1 MLIEYIHPNNLPKLQ
16 LEIAKPNRNIIG
28 RLPEAFNIEQNIKLG
43 QINELSF
50 TIPYEI
56 EKNFI
61 LARNPN
67 VDKLKSRYLVRASF
81 KDQKEWFII
90 SNLNNSFNENGKVFL
105 NVKLYSL
112 GYQLKDKKIRT
123 WIGVYIDGKFRKE
136 SLNAQQVLEDLL
148 SGTTWGIDYIDSEFL
163 TKYRSFD
170 FNNTTILDAVFE
182 VARTFGA
189 IIQWNT
195 ENKTISLLKQE
206 NIGVNKGFRI
216 SYGKYLKSLSKE
228 ERSDEMITR
237 LRVYGK
243 DGLSIH
249 RVNPLGTDYIEDF
262 SYFMQGFQRDEN
274 KNTISSSEY
283 MSDGLCHALLDY
295 QEFVATKEGE
305 FQSLLTQKE
314 SLESQRKTKENELS
328 ALEMELKQIQDTIDV
343 KQTSGMDAS
352 VELQQEQEKLNQ
364 IATKEAEID
373 SLENQINNIDT
384 QIEQLKNSLS
394 IENHFT
400 PDQIIELNDYIIEE
414 TWEDQNYY
422 DDVELY
428 NDAKKVFED
437 LKKPK
442 TIIDIDIV
450 NLFKLIES
458 KNDWDKVQIG
468 DKFYI
473 HYEKFGIDV
482 ESQIIEMNINH
493 DDNSISVTIANTVDI
508 EKDEEKLSK
517 ILYDSISVKSTID
530 MSKYKWDQVNNVK
543 TSIDEILEGK
553 WNPATN
559 GINAGVNNTVTID
572 RRGITVISS
581 DDPNKFV
588 RMTNGVIGFTNDG
601 GNTFKLALD
610 ATGVYAEHLVG
621 KITITERLYIENV
634 SGKYT
639 FDQYGMTIDGGS
651 INIVG
656 GLPPEQLDPS
666 FKNSLV
672 ELNKD
677 YTNGIRIDTA
687 NGLLVTRSDDKVKA
701 IFNATDGFKFQVKEG
716 LNWIDK
722 FYYDVNNSRLVLK
735 GEMDASELKV
745 NGQSVLTTD
754 KLKINGGYIDKIK
767 IEQLDAST
775 AKITTAM
782 IENAAITNAKIDDL
796 AVDNAKIASLDGSKI
811 TASSITADK
820 LNVSSLSAISADLG
834 TVTAGT
840 LRAVTL
846 ESATGTFSGSLKTSN
861 LTIDSELSQRHK
873 IRLRMMDDS
882 GVNYAVIEG
891 DHTLATGNILE
902 IYRELNDS
910 RTSFDYVFLDT
921 HSLEVNGQLSAN
933 SVKTDSV
940 TMYGDSYVLDSYVI
954 KTPDR
959 GWLSPTFLNGWT
971 DFGSKYETAGYYK
984 DALGFIRLKGL
995 IKNGTMGTAAFVLPS
1010 GYRPSYRKIF
1020 PVLTLDGIGR
1030 VNIEPSG
1037 DVVIM
1042 DYGTASNRWVSLDGI
1057 IFNT

>member
-1 MLIEYIHPNNLPKLQ
+1 LIEYVHPNELPKLQ
-16 LEIAKPNRNIIG
+16 LEIAKPNRDVIG
-28 RLPEAFNIEQNIKLG
+28 HITEAFNIEQNIKLG

-56 EKNFI
+56 EKNFT
-61 LARNPN
+61 LVRNPN
-67 VDKLKSRYLVRASF
+67 VDKLKSRYLVRATF

-90 SNLNNSFNENGKVFL
+90 SNLNNTFNEDGKEFL

-123 WIGVYIDGKFRKE
+123 WVGVYIDGEFRKE

-148 SGTTWGIDYIDSEFL
+148 SETTWGIDYIDSEFL

-170 FNNTTILDAVFE
+170 FNNTTVLDAVFE

-195 ENKTISLLKQE
+195 ENRTISLLKQE
-206 NIGVNKGFRI
+206 NIGINKGFQL

-243 DGLSIH
+243 DGLSIQ

-283 MSDGLCHALLDY
+283 MSDELCHALLDY

-305 FQSLLTQKE
+305 FQSLISQKE
-314 SLESQRKTKENELS
+314 SLESQKKTKENELS

-343 KQTSGMDAS
+343 KQSTGKDAS
-352 VELQQEQEKLNQ
+352 TELQQEQEKLNQ
-364 IATKEAEID
+364 IATKEAEIAN
-373 SLENQINNIDT
+373 LKNQINNIDI

-400 PDQIIELNDYIIEE
+400 PEQIIELNDYIIEE

-450 NLFKLIES
+450 NLFKLIEA

-468 DKFYI
+468 DKLYI
-473 HYEKFGIDV
+473 YYEKFGIDV

-493 DDNSISVTIANTVDI
+493 DNNSINVTIANTVDI
-508 EKDEEKLSK
+508 ERDEEKLSK

-572 RRGITVISS
+572 RRGITITSS
-581 DDPNKFV
+581 DDLNKFV

-621 KITITERLYIENV
+621 QITITEHLYIENV
-634 SGKYT
+634 SGKYR

-651 INIVG
+651 INIIG
-656 GLPPEQLDPS
+656 GLPANQLDPS
-666 FKNSLV
+666 FKDSLV

-677 YTNGIRIDTA
+677 YTNGIRIDTV
-687 NGLLVTRSDDKVKA
+687 NGLVVTRGDDKVKA

-716 LNWIDK
+716 SNWIDK

-745 NGQSVLTTD
+745 NGQSVLTAD
-754 KLKINGGYIDKIK
+754 KLKISGNYIDRITTD
-767 IEQLDAST
+767 QLVAGN

-782 IENAAITNAKIDDL
+782 IETLEVGRNVIMGANATISWNQISNKPYIPQ
-796 AVDNAKIASLDGSKI
+796 
-811 TASSITADK
+811 TASDIGALPVNSPKLTYIDAYGVYTGTISANQIYGGTITGVTINVNTDLRVGNTIQIGDRYDRYSYKSIIFNDSTWISVAGDGITIDSMGYIQMNGDLRTTRSEWGFCGVGGYDPVGSTGAVAGVGVNFRIAK
-820 LNVSSLSAISADLG
+820 TYTPSSVSLYTSNSNASASAINITSNGFWLYVNG
-834 TVTAGT
+834 TGTAGT
-840 LRAVTL
+840 YKYWRGNY
-846 ESATGTFSGSLKTSN
+846 SA
-861 LTIDSELSQRHK
+861 
-873 IRLRMMDDS
+873 
-882 GVNYAVIEG
+882 
-891 DHTLATGNILE
+891 
-902 IYRELNDS
+902 
-910 RTSFDYVFLDT
+910 
-921 HSLEVNGQLSAN
+921 
-933 SVKTDSV
+933 
-940 TMYGDSYVLDSYVI
+940 
-954 KTPDR
+954 
-959 GWLSPTFLNGWT
+959 
-971 DFGSKYETAGYYK
+971 
-984 DALGFIRLKGL
+984 
-995 IKNGTMGTAAFVLPS
+995 
-1010 GYRPSYRKIF
+1010 
-1020 PVLTLDGIGR
+1020 
-1030 VNIEPSG
+1030 
-1037 DVVIM
+1037 
-1042 DYGTASNRWVSLDGI
+1042 
-1057 IFNT
+1057 

>member
-1 MLIEYIHPNNLPKLQ
+1 MIEYVHPNELPKLQ
-16 LEIAKPNRNIIG
+16 LEIAKPNRDVIG
-28 RLPEAFNIEQNIKLG
+28 HLPEAFNIEQNIKLG

-56 EKNFI
+56 EKDFT
-61 LARNPN
+61 LVRNPN
-67 VDKLKSRYLVRASF
+67 VDKLKSRYLVRATF

-90 SNLNNSFNENGKVFL
+90 SNLNNTFNEDGKEFL

-123 WIGVYIDGKFRKE
+123 WVGVYIDGEFRKE

-148 SGTTWGIDYIDSEFL
+148 SETTWGIDHIDSEFL

-170 FNNTTILDAVFE
+170 FNNTTVLDAVFE

-195 ENKTISLLKQE
+195 ENKTISLFKQE
-206 NIGVNKGFRI
+206 NVGVNKGFRI

-228 ERSDEMITR
+228 EKSDEMITR
-237 LRVYGK
+237 LHVYGK

-283 MSDGLCHALLDY
+283 MSDELCHALLDY
-295 QEFVATKEGE
+295 QEFVETKNGE
-305 FQSLLTQKE
+305 FQSLLSQKE
-314 SLESQRKTKENELS
+314 TLESQKTTKENELS
-328 ALEMELKQIQDTIDV
+328 ILEMELKQIQDTIDV
-343 KQTSGMDAS
+343 KQTQGLDAS
-352 VELQQEQEKLNQ
+352 AELQQEQDKLNQ
-364 IATKEAEID
+364 IAAKEAEID
-373 SLENQINNIDT
+373 VLEDQITNIDT

-394 IENHFT
+394 IENHLT
-400 PDQIIELNDYIIEE
+400 PEQIIELNDYIIEE

-442 TIIDIDIV
+442 TVINIDIV
-450 NLFKLIES
+450 NLFKLIEA

-468 DKFYI
+468 DKLYI
-473 HYEKFGIDV
+473 YYEKFGIDV

-493 DDNSISVTIANTVDI
+493 DNNSINVTIANTVDI

-517 ILYDSISVKSTID
+517 ILYDSISVKSTVD

-572 RRGITVISS
+572 RRGITITSS

-610 ATGVYAEHLVG
+610 TTGVYAEHLVG
-621 KITITERLYIENV
+621 QITITEHLYIENV
-634 SGKYT
+634 SGKYR

-651 INIVG
+651 INIIG
-656 GLPPEQLDPS
+656 GLPANQLDPS
-666 FKNSLV
+666 FKDSLV

-677 YTNGIRIDTA
+677 YTNGIRIDTV
-687 NGLLVTRSDDKVKA
+687 NGLVVTRGDDKVKA

-716 LNWIDK
+716 SNWIDK

-745 NGQSVLTTD
+745 NGQSVLTAD
-754 KLKINGGYIDKIK
+754 KLKINGNYIDKI
-767 IEQLDAST
+767 
-775 AKITTAM
+775 
-782 IENAAITNAKIDDL
+782 NANQINA
-796 AVDNAKIASLDGSKI
+796 
-811 TASSITADK
+811 T
-820 LNVSSLSAISADLG
+820 SLSAISANLG
-834 TVTAGT
+834 TITAGSIT
-840 LRAVTL
+840 GVTITGGTITSNTTINVGTDLKVGNSIQLGDISDKTSTKTISFNDSTWISTAGDGIMISSLGYIQFDGDVRTPRSEWGFCGVGGYDPVGSTGAVAGVGVNFRIAKTYTPSSVSL
-846 ESATGTFSGSLKTSN
+846 YTSSSNASASAINITSNGFWLYVIGTGTADTYKYWRG
-861 LTIDSELSQRHK
+861 
-873 IRLRMMDDS
+873 
-882 GVNYAVIEG
+882 NYYA
-891 DHTLATGNILE
+891 
-902 IYRELNDS
+902 
-910 RTSFDYVFLDT
+910 
-921 HSLEVNGQLSAN
+921 
-933 SVKTDSV
+933 
-940 TMYGDSYVLDSYVI
+940 
-954 KTPDR
+954 
-959 GWLSPTFLNGWT
+959 
-971 DFGSKYETAGYYK
+971 
-984 DALGFIRLKGL
+984 
-995 IKNGTMGTAAFVLPS
+995 
-1010 GYRPSYRKIF
+1010 
-1020 PVLTLDGIGR
+1020 
-1030 VNIEPSG
+1030 
-1037 DVVIM
+1037 
-1042 DYGTASNRWVSLDGI
+1042 
-1057 IFNT
+1057 

>member
-1 MLIEYIHPNNLPKLQ
+1 MIEYVHPNELPKLQ
-16 LEIAKPNRNIIG
+16 LEIAKPNRDVIG
-28 RLPEAFNIEQNIKLG
+28 HITEAFNIEQNIKLG

-56 EKNFI
+56 EKNFT
-61 LARNPN
+61 LVRNPN
-67 VDKLKSRYLVRASF
+67 VDKLKSRYLVRATF

-90 SNLNNSFNENGKVFL
+90 SNLNNTFNEDGKEFL

-123 WIGVYIDGKFRKE
+123 WVGVYIDGEFRKE

-148 SGTTWGIDYIDSEFL
+148 SETTWGIDYIDSEFL

-170 FNNTTILDAVFE
+170 FNNTTVLDAVFE

-195 ENKTISLLKQE
+195 ENRTISLLKQE
-206 NIGVNKGFRI
+206 NIGINKGFQL

-243 DGLSIH
+243 DGLSIQ

-283 MSDGLCHALLDY
+283 MSDELCHALLDY

-305 FQSLLTQKE
+305 FQSLISQKE
-314 SLESQRKTKENELS
+314 SLESQKKTKENELS

-343 KQTSGMDAS
+343 KQSTGKDAS
-352 VELQQEQEKLNQ
+352 TELQQEQEKLNQ
-364 IATKEAEID
+364 IATKEAEIAN
-373 SLENQINNIDT
+373 LKNQINNIDI

-400 PDQIIELNDYIIEE
+400 PEQIIELNDYIIEE

-450 NLFKLIES
+450 NLFKLIEA

-468 DKFYI
+468 DKLYI
-473 HYEKFGIDV
+473 YYEKFGIDV

-493 DDNSISVTIANTVDI
+493 DNNSINVTIANTVDI
-508 EKDEEKLSK
+508 ERDEEKLSK

-572 RRGITVISS
+572 RRGITITSS
-581 DDPNKFV
+581 DDLNKFV

-621 KITITERLYIENV
+621 QITITEHLYIENV
-634 SGKYT
+634 SGKYR

-651 INIVG
+651 INIIG
-656 GLPPEQLDPS
+656 GLPANQLDPS
-666 FKNSLV
+666 FKDSLV

-677 YTNGIRIDTA
+677 YTNGIRIDTV
-687 NGLLVTRSDDKVKA
+687 NGLVVTRGDDKVKA

-716 LNWIDK
+716 SNWIDK

-745 NGQSVLTTD
+745 NGQSVLTAD

-767 IEQLDAST
+767 VEQLDAST

-782 IENAAITNAKIDDL
+782 IETLEVGRNVVMGANATISWSQVSNKPYIPQ
-796 AVDNAKIASLDGSKI
+796 
-811 TASSITADK
+811 TASDIGALPVNSPKLTYIDAYGVYTGTISANQIYGGTITGVTINVNTDLRVGNTIQIGDRYDRYSYKSIIFNDSTWISVAGDGITIDSMGYIQMNGDLRTTRSEWGFCGVGGYDPVGSTGAVAGVGVNFRIAK
-820 LNVSSLSAISADLG
+820 TYTPSSVSLYTSSSNASASAINITSDGFWLYVNG
-834 TVTAGT
+834 TGTAGT
-840 LRAVTL
+840 YKYWRGNY
-846 ESATGTFSGSLKTSN
+846 SA
-861 LTIDSELSQRHK
+861 
-873 IRLRMMDDS
+873 
-882 GVNYAVIEG
+882 
-891 DHTLATGNILE
+891 
-902 IYRELNDS
+902 
-910 RTSFDYVFLDT
+910 
-921 HSLEVNGQLSAN
+921 
-933 SVKTDSV
+933 
-940 TMYGDSYVLDSYVI
+940 
-954 KTPDR
+954 
-959 GWLSPTFLNGWT
+959 
-971 DFGSKYETAGYYK
+971 
-984 DALGFIRLKGL
+984 
-995 IKNGTMGTAAFVLPS
+995 
-1010 GYRPSYRKIF
+1010 
-1020 PVLTLDGIGR
+1020 
-1030 VNIEPSG
+1030 
-1037 DVVIM
+1037 
-1042 DYGTASNRWVSLDGI
+1042 
-1057 IFNT
+1057 

>member
-1 MLIEYIHPNNLPKLQ
+1 VYRLIEYIHPSNLPKLQ
-16 LEIAKPNRNIIG
+16 LEIAKPNRDVIG
-28 RLPEAFNIEQNIKLG
+28 YITEAFNIEQNIKLG

-56 EKNFI
+56 EKNFT
-61 LARNPN
+61 LVRNPN
-67 VDKLKSRYLVRASF
+67 VDKLKSRYLVRATF

-90 SNLNNSFNENGKVFL
+90 SNLNNTFNEDGKEFL

-123 WIGVYIDGKFRKE
+123 WVGVYIDGEFRKE
-136 SLNAQQVLEDLL
+136 SLNAQQVLDDLL
-148 SGTTWGIDYIDSEFL
+148 SETTWGIDYIDSEFL

-170 FNNTTILDAVFE
+170 FNNTTVLDAVFE

-195 ENKTISLLKQE
+195 ENRTISLLKQE
-206 NIGVNKGFRI
+206 NIGINKGFRL

-243 DGLSIH
+243 DGLSIQ

-283 MSDGLCHALLDY
+283 MSDELCHALLDY

-305 FQSLLTQKE
+305 FQSLISQKE
-314 SLESQRKTKENELS
+314 SLESHKKTKENELS

-343 KQTSGMDAS
+343 KQSTGKDAS
-352 VELQQEQEKLNQ
+352 TELQQEQEKLNQ
-364 IATKEAEID
+364 IAAKEAEIAN
-373 SLENQINNIDT
+373 LENQINNIDI
-384 QIEQLKNSLS
+384 QIERLKNSLS

-400 PDQIIELNDYIIEE
+400 PEQIIELNDYIIEE

-422 DDVELY
+422 DDIELY

-450 NLFKLIES
+450 NLFKLIEA

-468 DKFYI
+468 DKLYI

-493 DDNSISVTIANTVDI
+493 DNNSINVTIANTVDI
-508 EKDEEKLSK
+508 ERDEEKLSK
-517 ILYDSISVKSTID
+517 ILYDSISVKSTVD

-543 TSIDEILEGK
+543 TSVDEILEGK

-559 GINAGVNNTVTID
+559 GINAGVNNTVTVD
-572 RRGITVISS
+572 RRGITITSS

-621 KITITERLYIENV
+621 QITITEHLYIENV
-634 SGKYT
+634 SGKYR

-651 INIVG
+651 INIIG
-656 GLPPEQLDPS
+656 GLPANQLDPS
-666 FKNSLV
+666 FKDNLV

-677 YTNGIRIDTA
+677 YTNGIRIDTT
-687 NGLLVTRSDDKVKA
+687 NGLVVTRSDDKVKA

-716 LNWIDK
+716 SNWIDK

-745 NGQSVLTTD
+745 NGQSVLTAD
-754 KLKINGGYIDKIK
+754 KLKINGNYIDKI
-767 IEQLDAST
+767 
-775 AKITTAM
+775 
-782 IENAAITNAKIDDL
+782 NANQINA
-796 AVDNAKIASLDGSKI
+796 
-811 TASSITADK
+811 T
-820 LNVSSLSAISADLG
+820 SLSAISANLG
-834 TVTAGT
+834 TITAGSISGVTITGGTITSNTTINVGTDLKVGNNIELGSVGGGMKTIKLNGTNTWIYTAGDGIVISSIGTIQFDGDVRTPRSEWGFCGVGGYDPVGSTGAVAGVGVNFRIAKTYTPSSVSLYTSSSNASASAINITSDGFWLYVSGTGTAGT
-840 LRAVTL
+840 YKYWR
-846 ESATGTFSGSLKTSN
+846 G
-861 LTIDSELSQRHK
+861 
-873 IRLRMMDDS
+873 
-882 GVNYAVIEG
+882 NYYA
-891 DHTLATGNILE
+891 
-902 IYRELNDS
+902 
-910 RTSFDYVFLDT
+910 
-921 HSLEVNGQLSAN
+921 
-933 SVKTDSV
+933 
-940 TMYGDSYVLDSYVI
+940 
-954 KTPDR
+954 
-959 GWLSPTFLNGWT
+959 
-971 DFGSKYETAGYYK
+971 
-984 DALGFIRLKGL
+984 
-995 IKNGTMGTAAFVLPS
+995 
-1010 GYRPSYRKIF
+1010 
-1020 PVLTLDGIGR
+1020 
-1030 VNIEPSG
+1030 
-1037 DVVIM
+1037 
-1042 DYGTASNRWVSLDGI
+1042 
-1057 IFNT
+1057 